1 MSSLGALIVC
11 LLWAASAR
19 AAFVPALDSPV
30 ATGTETRAFAA
41 VDADRNGTVDVV
53 AGGLTIWRNDGT
65 GRMRF
70 PTALGAPGP
79 VAGLASGDL
88 NGDGT
93 QDFAAIAPGTPAA
106 PGSPGTPR
114 RVLAYAAVPGTA
126 GYIQSTALEDAGD
139 DAADLAI
146 ANLDGDGL
154 ADIAVVSEATGSNV
168 TVLLNRGASFV
179 DATYE
184 SGLPAPSDLAVAD
197 FTGEG
202 APDIAVAGG
211 DDAVSLL
218 VNTTG
223 RGVFADG
230 VLTATGAAGRV
241 DRLTATHIDADGLV
255 DIAATDSGGAPA
267 VLVLRGVGAGGF
279 VPLGPQPFG
288 LPSAPTSVAVNDVN
302 GDGTTDVVAGSAGG
316 LFAVLLGNGQ
326 GGLGPAPGSP
336 FRSDD
341 PAGGE
346 VADVAAVD
354 LNRDGQVDVATANR
368 PGSVS
373 VMLNSDTGLL
383 APSPGALDF
392 GIRAARTAASS
403 RVVTLRSNRGRLR
416 ITRLERQGTSAFAI
430 RDGDCVGRTLLL
442 GQSCSL
448 TVTFDPPRRAR
459 RYEALLSVDAN
470 AAAVIVP
477 LTGTVR
483 PPALLSPRLRPKR
496 VKAGGRLN
504 LRYTLSEPA
513 RIRAIYERALP
524 GRRAGKLCVEP
535 NRRNVKRRRCAIWQP
550 VATVSS
556 LNEAGP
562 NLLRLRARAN
572 GKPLSP
578 GRYRLS
584 ISAVDRF
591 RNRSAERLIR
601 FTVRPARK
609 AKKRPKPPA
618 DS

>member
-11 LLWAASAR
+11 LLWAVPAHG
-19 AAFVPALDSPV
+19 AFVPALDSPV
-30 ATGTETRAFAA
+30 ATGAEARALAA

-79 VAGLASGDL
+79 VVGLASGDF
-88 NGDGT
+88 NGDGM
-93 QDFAAIAPGTPAA
+93 QDFAAIAPGTPEA
-106 PGSPGTPR
+106 PGVPGTPR
-114 RVLAYAAVPGTA
+114 RVLAYTAVPGTA
-126 GYIQSTALEDAGD
+126 SYIQSTALEDAGD

-154 ADIAVVSEATGSNV
+154 ADIVVVSEATGSNV
-168 TVLLNRGASFV
+168 TVLLNRGASFD
-179 DATYE
+179 DAAYE
-184 SGLPAPSDLAVAD
+184 SGLPALSDLAVTD

-211 DDAVSLL
+211 DNAVSLL
-218 VNTTG
+218 VNAGLGTFT
-223 RGVFADG
+223 DG
-230 VLTATGAAGRV
+230 ALTPTGAAGRV
-241 DRLTATHIDADGLV
+241 DRLTATHIDADGLA
-255 DIAATDSGGAPA
+255 DIVATDSGGAPA
-267 VLVLRGVGAGGF
+267 ALVLRGAGAGSF

-288 LPSAPTSVAVNDVN
+288 LPGAPTSIAVNDVN

-326 GGLGPAPGSP
+326 GGLGAAPGSP

-448 TVTFDPPRRAR
+448 TVTFNPPRRAR

-513 RIRAIYERALP
+513 RLRAVFERALP
-524 GRRAGKLCVEP
+524 GRRAGKLCVKP
-535 NRRNVKRRRCAIWQP
+535 TRRNLKRRRCAIWQP
-550 VATVSS
+550 VATVSRP
-556 LNEAGP
+556 NEAGP
-562 NLLRLRARAN
+562 NLLRLRAQAN
-572 GKPLSP
+572 GKRLPP
-578 GRYRLS
+578 GRYRLN
-584 ISAVDRF
+584 ISAADRF
-591 RNRSAERLIR
+591 RNRSTERLIR
-601 FTVRPARK
+601 FTVKPARK
-609 AKKRPKPPA
+609 ARDK
-618 DS
+618 SV